1 MTNKGKLIIFS
12 APSGSGKSTLEN
24 HILDIVPN
32 LAFSISAT
40 SRKPRGEER
49 DGVEYYFISAEE
61 FREKIARQEFLEWE
75 EVYEG
80 TYYGTLLSEVE
91 RLRNQGKHVVFDVD
105 VVGGHNIKQRY
116 GEEALFIFIQTPS
129 LEVLRERLI
138 ARNTDSEESI
148 RKRIDKAQW
157 EIDYARDKYDI
168 RVVNDDLSKAKKTLA
183 EIITLFVN
191 DEWW

>member
-1 MTNKGKLIIFS
+1 MTAKGKLIIFS
-12 APSGSGKSTLEN
+12 APSGSGKTTLEN
-24 HILDIVPN
+24 HILEVVPN
-32 LAFSISAT
+32 LAFSVSAT

-105 VVGGHNIKQRY
+105 VVGGHNIKQHY

-129 LEVLRERLI
+129 LEVLRERLV

-148 RKRIDKAQW
+148 RQRLDKAQW
-157 EIDYARDKYDI
+157 EINYVSDKYDI
-168 RVVNDDLSKAKKTLA
+168 RVVNDDLTKAKRGLA
-183 EIITLFVN
+183 KVVTDFVN
-191 DEWW
+191 GE